1 MPEAPRGAGKWGA
14 NVLKG
19 KNFSRRANVLNGNDQ
34 ESADVL
40 CGNSGASPVSLCINP
55 NISDLV
61 NAPLVGRSWLI
72 NSCRIPVCKLVVS
85 LLAPGLFDL
94 FLDSLHS
101 LRFLLLARLV
111 LP

>member
-40 CGNSGASPVSLCINP
+40 CGNSGA
-55 NISDLV
+55 
-61 NAPLVGRSWLI
+61 PLLYY
-72 NSCRIPVCKLVVS
+72 
-85 LLAPGLFDL
+85 
-94 FLDSLHS
+94 
-101 LRFLLLARLV
+101 V
-111 LP
+111 L